1 MASLAIAL
9 WNTHGVEINLVGAE
23 PARNTELQSKWNGM
37 KSIKGFVNNIDSPKT
52 ETQLEVMNNRE
63 LKNGGSTQVCQDSRL
78 KTNKEGLKMEIH
90 FENESLNLIRFR
102 GMFLFVLNGW
112 LDIKDEVLELISI
125 DWLNFR

>member
-90 FENESLNLIRFR
+90 FENE
-102 GMFLFVLNGW
+102 V
-112 LDIKDEVLELISI
+112 
-125 DWLNFR
+125 